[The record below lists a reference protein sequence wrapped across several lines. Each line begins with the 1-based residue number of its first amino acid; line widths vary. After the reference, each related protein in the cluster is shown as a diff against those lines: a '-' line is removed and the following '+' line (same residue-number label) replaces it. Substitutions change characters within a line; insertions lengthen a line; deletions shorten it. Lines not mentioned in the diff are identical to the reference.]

1 MRDNYTAKRT
11 NELEAAEIVQAELDY
26 REERITFDDLFM
38 FCQSFD
44 KGVTIDGVISALGR
58 NYRGD

>member
-26 REERITFDDLFM
+26 REERISFDDLFM

-44 KGVTIDGVISALGR
+44 KEVTVNGVITALGTA
-58 NYRGD
+58 YRGD

>member
-1 MRDNYTAKRT
+1 MRDNYTRMR
-11 NELEAAEIVQAELDY
+11 NRDLDAAEIVQAELDY

-44 KGVTIDGVISALGR
+44 KEVTVNGVITALGR
-58 NYRGD
+58 SYRGD